1 MPIISAA
8 LAKMLDSCI
17 GECSG
22 AIRIK
27 LHVHPGA
34 KRNGISGLFGDALKL
49 ELQTPPVDGKA
60 NAALIKFLAALLG
73 VPRVAVELKSG
84 ECSRDKVVRI
94 SGKTPDEIIELL
106 KI

>member
-1 MPIISAA
+1 MPEEG
-8 LAKMLDSCI
+8 MVRV
-17 GECSG
+17 ENTG
-22 AIRIK
+22 AVLLK
-27 LHVHPGA
+27 LKIHPGA
-34 KRNGISGLFGDALKL
+34 KRSAVNGTFGDAVKID
-49 ELQTPPVDGKA
+49 LQSPPVDGKA

-73 VPRVAVELKSG
+73 VPKAAVELKSG

>member
-1 MPIISAA
+1 
-8 LAKMLDSCI
+8 MLDSCI

-34 KRNGISGLFGDALKL
+34 KRNGISGLFGDAIKL

-60 NAALIKFLAALLG
+60 NAALIKWFAKALG
-73 VPRVAVELKSG
+73 CAKSSIRIVTG
-84 ECSRDKVVRI
+84 ESSRDKVL
-94 SGKTPDEIIELL
+94 EIRNIDKNTAINSLREYIL
-106 KI
+106 